1 MSARQQPESPKA
13 TLKCWAVCLS
23 ACWFTM
29 QIVDLAVQVL
39 R

>member
-1 MSARQQPESPKA
+1 MSARHEPESA
-13 TLKCWAVCLS
+13 AMTLKCWAVCLS

-29 QIVDLAVQVL
+29 QIVDLAAQVL

>member
-1 MSARQQPESPKA
+1 MSARHEPESAKM
-13 TLKCWAVCLS
+13 TLAGWAVCLA

-29 QIVDLAVQVL
+29 QIVDLAAQVL